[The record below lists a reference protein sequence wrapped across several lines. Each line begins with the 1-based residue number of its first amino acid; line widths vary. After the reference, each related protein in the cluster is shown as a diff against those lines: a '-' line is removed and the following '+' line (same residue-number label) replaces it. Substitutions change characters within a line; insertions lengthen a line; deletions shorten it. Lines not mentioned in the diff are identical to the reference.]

1 MIYFIKRSLSSILF
15 LSLFSTTLTAME
27 PEKTSNSFFG
37 WLSSVSSLSSASL
50 SSISSSSSLPS
61 SGSAIKITDFFTHL
75 PSVSFEHG
83 PVHAA
88 VAAALIPW
96 NGRTDIPLNAWK
108 KGQLTELCCLDGI
121 ILRAH
126 WREVQAGGKTMLL
139 FHGNGMISDEYEA
152 TAEWFAQKGYNSLAF
167 TIRGY
172 PGSEGSSDELPVASV
187 LDTEAAIRFL
197 VQDKQIP
204 YEKICAYGYSLGGFY
219 ATYAA
224 RHFPLGGLILKSS
237 PTTVSDLIRNV
248 APSWL
253 ILTDTIV
260 KNVEES
266 FTQNHNGMPQTM
278 SLGLF
283 ENEDRIPLNSLDNL
297 ENLQN
302 KKIKNLMIIYGT
314 LDTLTGGVAGAK
326 KLRASFG
333 PYLSPFCFVPLENGA
348 HGTSWLNDDRATI
361 LVEMFIRDINK

>member
-15 LSLFSTTLTAME
+15 LSLFSTTLTAAE
-27 PEKTSNSFFG
+27 PKNSFLG
-37 WLSSVSSLSSASL
+37 WFSNLSSISSASL
-50 SSISSSSSLPS
+50 SSISSPSSLESTS
-61 SGSAIKITDFFTHL
+61 STNTLTNIFTTL
-75 PSVSFEHG
+75 SSISFEHG

-88 VAAALIPW
+88 VAAAMIPW
-96 NGRTDIPLNAWK
+96 NGRKDGPLSQWK
-108 KGQLTELCCLDGI
+108 NGQLTELCCLDGI

-126 WREVQAGGKTMLL
+126 WREVQEGGKTMLL

-172 PGSEGSSDELPVASV
+172 PGSEGSSDELPVASA

-204 YEKICAYGYSLGGFY
+204 YDKICAYGYSLGGFY

-224 RHFPLGGLILKSS
+224 RHFPIGGLILKSS

-248 APSWL
+248 APSRIL
-253 ILTDTIV
+253 LTDSIV
-260 KNVEES
+260 KSVEES
-266 FTQNHNGMPQTM
+266 FTQKHNGIPYTT

-283 ENEDRIPLNSLDNL
+283 ENMVQIPLNSLDNL

-302 KKIKNLMIIYGT
+302 NQIQNLMIIYGT
-314 LDTLTGGVAGAK
+314 LDTLTGGVDGAK
-326 KLRASFG
+326 KLRDSFG
-333 PYLSPFCFVPLENGA
+333 PYLSPFCFVPLENGQ
-348 HGTSWLNDDRATI
+348 HGTSWFGDDRASI
-361 LVEMFIRDINK
+361 LVQMFIRDIC